1 MNRISLLDCTLR
13 DGAYINGS
21 SFGQAAIRGIIKKLQ
36 DAGVEIIECGWLKDA
51 CYTEGSTY
59 YHLPSDMEKYLTDRD
74 KRVTYVAMIDYDRY
88 DDAVLPECD
97 GRSIDA
103 IRVVFPRGKADDALL
118 IAKRIRDKGYKVYLQ
133 AANTLGY
140 SDKELEE
147 LTGAVNEFRPEAL
160 SIVDTFGA
168 MYEDNLTHIVEILD
182 SRLRDEIGLGFHSH
196 NNQQLSFALS
206 THFIKL
212 MESKNR
218 RIIVDSSLSGM
229 GRGAGNT
236 TTELMASYLN
246 RKYHGNY
253 DMDSILDAIDMYIGP
268 IRARYKWG
276 YSTPYFI
283 AGLYQAHVNNIAYLL
298 KNHRTNA
305 RDMRNVI
312 ESLSTEERRH
322 YDYDLLEEK
331 YIENQDRQIDDEE
344 DKRNIIQMIG
354 GRKVILIAP
363 GKSVLTEYDR
373 IKRFIEEE
381 KPYVLGV
388 NAIITDY
395 LPFYDA
401 VFFTNSI
408 RYSYAKEAY
417 PEEFSKV
424 KRILLSNIKTRSND
438 ELIVNFN
445 LAVKRGWE
453 HFDNAVICALWLLYR
468 LEAEDVYLAGFDG
481 FKASY
486 NESYADPSLPT
497 LNPGGKW
504 EELNREIKDMFG
516 DVTESTKN
524 HMSISF
530 LTESVF
536 ES

>member
-1 MNRISLLDCTLR
+1 M
-13 DGAYINGS
+13 
-21 SFGQAAIRGIIKKLQ
+21 
-36 DAGVEIIECGWLKDA
+36 
-51 CYTEGSTY
+51 
-59 YHLPSDMEKYLTDRD
+59 
-74 KRVTYVAMIDYDRY
+74 
-88 DDAVLPECD
+88 
-97 GRSIDA
+97 
-103 IRVVFPRGKADDALL
+103 GKMP
-118 IAKRIRDKGYKVYLQ
+118 
-133 AANTLGY
+133 N
-140 SDKELEE
+140 
-147 LTGAVNEFRPEAL
+147 
-160 SIVDTFGA
+160 
-168 MYEDNLTHIVEILD
+168 
-182 SRLRDEIGLGFHSH
+182 
-196 NNQQLSFALS
+196 
-206 THFIKL
+206 
-212 MESKNR
+212 
-218 RIIVDSSLSGM
+218 
-229 GRGAGNT
+229 
-236 TTELMASYLN
+236 
-246 RKYHGNY
+246 
-253 DMDSILDAIDMYIGP
+253 
-268 IRARYKWG
+268 
-276 YSTPYFI
+276 
-283 AGLYQAHVNNIAYLL
+283 
-298 KNHRTNA
+298 
-305 RDMRNVI
+305 
-312 ESLSTEERRH
+312 
-322 YDYDLLEEK
+322 
-331 YIENQDRQIDDEE
+331 EE